1 MEINVDKISV
11 LELKGCEDILIE
23 ENIINP
29 NDTLIILK
37 VEKISIMLEKEWFNM
52 RYIIQKQKRN

>member
-1 MEINVDKISV
+1 MEYKISV

-37 VEKISIMLEKEWFNM
+37 VEKNINNVRENILDA
-52 RYIIQKQKRN
+52 